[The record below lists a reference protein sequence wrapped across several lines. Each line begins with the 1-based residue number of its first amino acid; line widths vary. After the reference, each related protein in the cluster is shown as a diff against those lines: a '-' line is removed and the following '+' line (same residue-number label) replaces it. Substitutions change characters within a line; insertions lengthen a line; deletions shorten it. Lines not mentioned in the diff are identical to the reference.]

1 MEGQQ
6 EIGGAKALL
15 LLGTKDSH
23 ADESQEQFTDV
34 TQHTASPELA
44 PHGNHF
50 LNPESATDEATQNI
64 HGDHRV
70 EQRLADDE
78 HGISN
83 HNENSLSLSHNH
95 SHSHSHNHA
104 DDHGAPN
111 LHEPVDNNS
120 EHNQHIVPNHHS
132 HTHTHGDV
140 NPDESEEH
148 GGHVLFDKESQQL
161 NDAVEA
167 AVMQYVGGTL
177 ATEEDPIEDTHGSN
191 SDGISKR
198 PRVQDDLMN
207 DYHWDRFFDHED
219 VTAFER
225 TTPRKRTRKSF
236 IGGTDIDPELADL
249 DASAEHELLV
259 NAAIMSVAKEL
270 LMPEGQNK
278 LHHSIFPDSQGRNV
292 DSESNNDRVMSSST
306 GVANTRGSHI
316 AAGNAQGMD
325 HLNMKH
331 RIPLN
336 SKAKRPIKS
345 VSDIPQQ
352 GVDMTNGYGA
362 QLKYNT
368 QSIENLVKEAANEAN
383 LWLSTQSN
391 IGARGPRIF
400 ASEEIA
406 IVDNFIQ
413 GYCRINNLTRA
424 QICERVWAIDQ
435 PKDNFW
441 AHLTRVLPYRS
452 RASVYKHIRRQYHVF
467 NVRAKWTKEEDDQLR
482 QLTQQP
488 SISWKRVGEA
498 MNRMPEDCRDRWRNY
513 IKCGENRTMNQW
525 SKEEEEL
532 LKLIV
537 LKMHAVEITK
547 DKPAPINWT
556 LVSEKMNGVRSRI
569 QCRYKWNK
577 LVRRD
582 LLARVAMMGSST
594 KVWLLNCILDLE
606 VPDQDAIDWEYIA
619 LSYHGDKEEK
629 GKNQWTAGDFQVAFE
644 KLHNSVRDHKN
655 LPLHSVISKLLG
667 LVYQMPGPDEDQ
679 SVATELRPKEVSAA
693 EQEAASVANAT
704 VASVSSRIN
713 GQDAQQ
719 QEYSLWR

>member
-1 MEGQQ
+1 MQIEYKMEGQQ

-15 LLGTKDSH
+15 QLGIKDSH
-23 ADESQEQFTDV
+23 ADEPQDQFTDV
-34 TQHTASPELA
+34 SQQNASPELA
-44 PHGNHF
+44 V
-50 LNPESATDEATQNI
+50 
-64 HGDHRV
+64 HGDHFPNSDNSTSEVAHDIHVQPRD
-70 EQRLADDE
+70 EQDLPDDE
-78 HGISN
+78 HVIIN
-83 HNENSLSLSHNH
+83 HNENSEGRHSHGGDHGHDEPNLGPSQSNPEHNH
-95 SHSHSHNHA
+95 QVDSNH
-104 DDHGAPN
+104 
-111 LHEPVDNNS
+111 
-120 EHNQHIVPNHHS
+120 QS
-132 HTHTHGDV
+132 HTHLNDDLNADGA
-140 NPDESEEH
+140 EEH
-148 GGHVLFDKESQQL
+148 GDHVLFDKESQQL

-177 ATEEDPIEDTHGSN
+177 ATEEDTIVDAQGSN
-191 SDGISKR
+191 ADGISKR

-225 TTPRKRTRKSF
+225 TTPRKRARKSF
-236 IGGTDIDPELADL
+236 MSGNDIDPELADL

-270 LMPEGQNK
+270 LMPEGQGK
-278 LHHSIFPDSQGRNV
+278 LHHSMFPDGQSRNV
-292 DSESNNDRVMSSST
+292 EAGNTNDLVLPNTT
-306 GVANTRGSHI
+306 GVNITTENHLGPGS
-316 AAGNAQGMD
+316 GNGMG
-325 HLNMKH
+325 HLSIKP
-331 RIPLN
+331 RIPL
-336 SKAKRPIKS
+336 SAKAKRPIKS

-352 GVDMTNGYGA
+352 GVDMNHGYPA

-368 QSIENLVKEAANEAN
+368 ESIENLVTEAANEAN
-383 LWLSTQSN
+383 LWLSTQAN
-391 IGARGPRIF
+391 IGVRGPRVF
-400 ASEEIA
+400 SPEEIT

-413 GYCRINNLTRA
+413 AYCRINNLTRA

-441 AHLTRVLPYRS
+441 VHLTRVLPYRS

-467 NVRAKWTKEEDDQLR
+467 NVRAKWTKEEDDQIR
-482 QLTQQP
+482 QLAQQP
-488 SISWKRVGEA
+488 SISWKSVGEA

-513 IKCGENRTMNQW
+513 LKCGENRTMNQW
-525 SKEEEEL
+525 SKEEEDL

-537 LKMHAVEITK
+537 LKMHAIEVTK

-582 LLARVAMMGSST
+582 LLARVTMMGSST
-594 KVWLLNCILDLE
+594 KIWLLNCILDLE
-606 VPDQDAIDWEYIA
+606 VHEQNAIDWDYIVQ
-619 LSYHGDKEEK
+619 SYQSDHKEDK
-629 GKNQWTAGDFQVAFE
+629 GKNQWNAADFQVAFE
-644 KLHNSVRDHKN
+644 KLRMSVRDHKN

-667 LVYQMPGPDEDQ
+667 LVYQMPGPHEDQ
-679 SVATELRPKEVSAA
+679 TVATELRPKEVSAA